1 MSQQMQF
8 PPGAPVPTGVPAPQA
23 ARNGLGIAAL
33 VLGVIGV
40 LSGLI
45 PLLFWFAGTLG
56 LLALIFGLVGRGR
69 AKRGQA
75 TNKGVAL
82 AGVLLGIAGLI
93 LSVVGAVI
101 TFTAVKD
108 TVDEINKS
116 LDTSTA
122 QPKGGDAKGED
133 AADTGGDT
141 KDAAGEALHAGDTAE
156 YDTGL
161 SVTVS
166 KASAYNVGEF
176 AVGHKEGQK
185 AYKVTVQLQNK
196 GKEKFDSTLTLV
208 EARAGKDGKAAEQIF
223 DGTVGEGFNGKIL
236 PGKSASV
243 EFAFD
248 TPAGAK
254 NLDVE
259 VTPGLDHEASQW
271 DLGL

>member
-8 PPGAPVPTGVPAPQA
+8 PPGPPAPMGAPAPQT
-23 ARNGLGIAAL
+23 ARNGLGVAAL

-45 PLLFWFAGTLG
+45 PLLFWLAGTLG

-69 AKRGQA
+69 VKRGQA

-82 AGVLLGIAGLI
+82 AGLLLGIAAM
-93 LSVVGAVI
+93 VVAVIGAVI
-101 TFTAVKD
+101 TFTAVKGA
-108 TVDEINKS
+108 VDEINKS
-116 LDTSTA
+116 LETSTA
-122 QPKGGDAKGED
+122 QPKTGTKGED
-133 AADTGGDT
+133 AAATEGG
-141 KDAAGEALHAGDTAE
+141 ASGSEGEALHAGDTAE
-156 YDTGL
+156 YDSGL

-166 KASAYNVGEF
+166 KATSYSPDDF
-176 AVGHKEGQK
+176 AVGHKGSNK
-185 AYKVTVQLQNK
+185 AYKITVQLENK

-208 EARAGKDGKAAEQIF
+208 EARAGEDGKNAEQIF
-223 DGTVGEGFNGKIL
+223 DGSVGKGFTGKIL

-248 TPAGAK
+248 APASAK

-259 VTPGLDHEASQW
+259 VAPGLELDAAQW
-271 DLGL
+271 ELKL

>member
-8 PPGAPVPTGVPAPQA
+8 PPGPPAPMGAPAPQA
-23 ARNGLGIAAL
+23 ARNGLGVAAL

-45 PLLFWFAGTLG
+45 PLLFWLAGTLG

-69 AKRGQA
+69 AKRGEA

-82 AGVLLGIAGLI
+82 AGVLLGIAAM
-93 LSVVGAVI
+93 VVAVIGAVI
-101 TFTAVKD
+101 TFTAVKGA
-108 TVDEINKS
+108 VDDINKS
-116 LDTSTA
+116 LESSTA
-122 QPKGGDAKGED
+122 EPKTGSKGED
-133 AADTGGDT
+133 AAGTEDGGSGSET
-141 KDAAGEALHAGDTAE
+141 EALHAGDTAE

-166 KASAYNVGEF
+166 KASPYAVGQY
-176 AVGHKEGQK
+176 AVGHKGSNK

-196 GKEKFDSTLTLV
+196 GDKKFDSTLTLV
-208 EARAGKDGKAAEQIF
+208 EARAGADGKNAEQIF
-223 DGTVGEGFNGKIL
+223 DESVGKGFSGKIL
-236 PGKSASV
+236 PGKTATV

-248 TPAGAK
+248 TPAAAK
-254 NLDVE
+254 ELDVE

-271 DLGL
+271 ELKL

>member
-8 PPGAPVPTGVPAPQA
+8 PPGPPVPMGAPAPQT
-23 ARNGLGIAAL
+23 ARNGLGIATL

-45 PLLFWFAGTLG
+45 PLLFWLAGTLG
-56 LLALIFGLVGRGR
+56 LLALIFGLIGRGR

-82 AGVLLGIAGLI
+82 AGLLLGIAAMI
-93 LSVVGAVI
+93 VAVIGAVI
-101 TFTAVKD
+101 TFTAVKGA
-108 TVDEINKS
+108 VDEINKS
-116 LDTSTA
+116 LESSTA
-122 QPKGGDAKGED
+122 QPKTGTEGAD
-133 AADTGGDT
+133 AADTEGGANGST
-141 KDAAGEALHAGDTAE
+141 GEALHAGDTAE

-166 KASAYNVGEF
+166 KASSYSPDEF
-176 AVGHKEGQK
+176 AVGHKGGNK

-208 EARAGKDGKAAEQIF
+208 EARAGEDGKEAEQIF
-223 DGTVGEGFNGKIL
+223 DGSVGKGFNGKIL
-236 PGKSASV
+236 PGKTATV

-248 TPAGAK
+248 TPAAAK

-259 VTPGLDHEASQW
+259 VTPGLELEASQW
-271 DLGL
+271 ELKL